1 MLNNNFSYALYGALF
16 FVLSVILQHI
26 WIKFQVREHFMIFA
40 WTGALRK
47 RGELDGLQELAAF
60 ADKLEAACVRTI
72 EEGEMTGDL
81 ALITSRPDPVK
92 LSSEGFKSLAKLK
105 VQLVICAVWV
115 IALYF
120 NNNLGLWPSLDANNN
135 LLIDLLIIIL
145 AFLGSAGMLNAV
157 NITDGLDGLAGG
169 CFLISLAVTPLVI
182 AMNDFNILNIIIL
195 FFIVIGFM
203 FFNIRPALTFM
214 GDTGAHFLGGALA
227 AMAIMNGRLLALAAI
242 GFLFILE
249 MLSSAIQIFTIR
261 KLHKKVFLMA
271 PLHHHFQLK
280 FKNKGAD
287 WDETRVTHCFWLAH
301 AVGAVLIALVLIAL

>member
-1 MLNNNFSYALYGALF
+1 MQKQKSYGVNIDNEIKAATPSMGGVVFL
-16 FVLSVILQHI
+16 VLAV
-26 WIKFQVREHFMIFA
+26 
-40 WTGALRK
+40 
-47 RGELDGLQELAAF
+47 
-60 ADKLEAACVRTI
+60 
-72 EEGEMTGDL
+72 L
-81 ALITSRPDPVK
+81 ALIINLYLGYGLNAVLFWSLPIAGGVIGFVDDGLKFFTH
-92 LSSEGFKSLAKLK
+92 SSEGFKSLAKLK

-120 NNNLGLWPSLDANNN
+120 NNN

-261 KLHKKVFLMA
+261 KLNKKVFLMA